1 MLVRASGL
9 IPGAPTQHQDGFSLV
24 LLTAHQ

>member
-1 MLVRASGL
+1 MPVRASEL
-9 IPGAPTQHQDGFSLV
+9 IPGAPTQHQDEFSLV